1 MFDVVRF
8 PADALVQSVGFR
20 RVYHVHLF
28 DDFGTRHGAYIHLSP
43 SGRRKPR
50 CSHLTEKFKALPHN
64 HDTVLSSLALE
75 RCAKGR
81 IVKEA
86 SV

>member
-1 MFDVVRF
+1 MLWSS
-8 PADALVQSVGFR
+8 PIGFR
-20 RVYHVHLF
+20 RVYHVHLS
-28 DDFGTRHGAYIHLSP
+28 DLGTRHGAYIHLSP

-64 HDTVLSSLALE
+64 RDTVLSSLALE